1 MLKEAGQWFFCV
13 LDIVKTLEKLYLF
26 DDFINC

>member
-1 MLKEAGQWFFCV
+1 MLEEARQWFFYV

-26 DDFINC
+26 DDFINY

>member
-1 MLKEAGQWFFCV
+1 MLEWYNGFLCSY
-13 LDIVKTLEKLYLF
+13 IVKTLEKLYLF